1 MNVWNDVNLIE
12 VLKDGGVVVMPTDT
26 VYGIVGRAENISTIR
41 KIYEI
46 RKRTREK
53 PCIILIGNINQ
64 LDIFGILLSQEQK
77 NLLLSYWSFDSALDL
92 RPKPVSLIVDGP
104 TKTNELFT
112 ELHRGT
118 NTLAFRMPSSKEL
131 RDLLIKVGPLI
142 VPSANTEGLPTA
154 QNITE
159 AKKYFG
165 NQVDLYVDGGDVQG
179 KASKVIK
186 LNING
191 SIEILRP

>member
-64 LDIFGILLSQEQK
+64 IEIFGIMLSQEQK
-77 NLLLSYWSFDSALDL
+77 NVLLSYWSFDSTQDP
-92 RPKPVSLIVDGP
+92 RPEPVSLVVDGP
-104 TKTNELFT
+104 TKLNELFT

-118 NTLAFRMPSSKEL
+118 NTLAFRMPDSKEL
-131 RDLLIKVGPLI
+131 RDLLIEVGPLI
-142 VPSANTEGLPTA
+142 APSANPEGLSTA
-154 QNITE
+154 KNIKE
-159 AKKYFG
+159 ARKYFG
-165 NQVDLYVDGGDVQG
+165 DQVDLYVDGGQIEG
-179 KASKVIK
+179 KPSKVIK
-186 LNING
+186 LHKDG
-191 SIEILRP
+191 SISILRR